1 MIFVFEDLLTHY
13 SSVSQPFKGRGAHGN
28 QIVGELVICRV
39 KLQFLDSSFVD
50 FKIFREHLK
59 AAHLWSPEHWLGT
72 TSLSYRTSVY
82 YSCYWR
88 SLSPLGELGYGL
100 GPV

>member
-59 AAHLWSPEHWLGT
+59 AACGALVVPGALVGHYFT
-72 TSLSYRTSVY
+72 FV
-82 YSCYWR
+82 
-88 SLSPLGELGYGL
+88 
-100 GPV
+100 